1 MNLRFKHK
9 SGHILVFSLVV
20 LGILFTLTSVTL
32 QLVHREGSS
41 VNRSYVAKQ
50 TLNLAEAGIEHA
62 IRQLNA
68 NTNYTGEADTALG
81 SGTFTVTVTG
91 SGSSRTVEATGY
103 VPNSTNPIT
112 TRTIKAEA
120 SLDSDNVEFFYGIQ
134 VDGGGISMTNS
145 SSVIGNVYSNGNIL
159 GSNGASIT
167 GDATVAGGL
176 ADNPNVESPAENSD
190 YAFATASTNRD
201 IAQSFTATV
210 AAPLTKVSVLLGKVG
225 NPTSNLTAR
234 VATDVS
240 NRPNT
245 SSLATSVVSYASVGL
260 TPSWIDITFSNPP
273 SLTLNA
279 KYWIVLDYGSNSAVN
294 YWNWRK
300 DSTDAYANNT
310 GKYTSNC
317 CSGNPTWTDV
327 GGDLAFKVWLG
338 GTVTRID
345 GMTIGSASN
354 GVARANQITNSTVHG
369 STCPNAYC
377 IIENPPA
384 QVMPISDGNITDW
397 KNDAA
402 AGGTYSGNYNLSG
415 TQQASLGPKK
425 IQGDL
430 QLSNSAIL
438 TITGTLWV
446 TGNIYVS
453 NSSTIKLDAGYG
465 SNSGILLTDGT
476 ITISNSAIFQGAGSG
491 SYVLMLTARD
501 AKSDTSIFVSNASTG
516 VIYYAGKSWIQFSN
530 SATAKEAT
538 AWGITL
544 SNSSTV
550 TYESGLANMNFTS
563 GPGAGWQLK
572 KGTWREIN

>member
-1 MNLRFKHK
+1 MTKKRT
-9 SGHILVFSLVV
+9 GHILVFSLVV
-20 LGILFTLTSVTL
+20 LGILFTLTSVSL

-62 IRQLNA
+62 IRQLNS
-68 NTNYTGEADTALG
+68 NNNYTGEIDTPLG
-81 SGTFTVTVTG
+81 NGTFTVSVTG
-91 SGSSRTVEATGY
+91 SSSTRTIEATGY

-112 TRTIKAEA
+112 TRTVKAEA

-145 SSVIGNVYSNGNIL
+145 ATVVGNVYSNGSII
-159 GSNGASIT
+159 GSNGATIT

-176 ADNPNVESPAENSD
+176 ADDPSVSSTIENAD
-190 YAFATASTNRD
+190 HPFATASGNRD
-201 IAQSFTATV
+201 IAQSFTASTT
-210 AAPLTKVSVLLGKVG
+210 ASLTKVSVLLGKVG
-225 NPTSNLTAR
+225 NPTSNLSVR
-234 VATDVS
+234 IATDVS

-245 SSLATSVVSYASVGL
+245 SSLATSIISYASVGL
-260 TPSWIDITFSNPP
+260 TPSWIDVTFNTPP
-273 SLTLNA
+273 SLSNGT
-279 KYWIVLDYGSNSAVN
+279 KYWIVLDYGSNSATN

-300 DSTDAYANNT
+300 DTADTYANNT

-317 CSGNPTWTDV
+317 CSGTPTWTNV
-327 GGDLAFKVWLG
+327 GGDLGFKVWLG
-338 GTVTRID
+338 GTITRID
-345 GMTIGSASN
+345 GMTIGSSSN
-354 GVARANQITNSTVHG
+354 GVARANQIVNSTVHG
-369 STCPNAYC
+369 SACPNAYC

-384 QVMPISDGNITDW
+384 QAMPISDGNITDW

-402 AGGTYSGNYNLSG
+402 AGGTYVGNYNISG

-430 QLSNSAIL
+430 MLSNSSIL
-438 TITGTLWV
+438 TVTGTLWV

-453 NSSTIKLDAGYG
+453 NSSTIRLDPGYG
-465 SNSGILLTDGT
+465 ANSGIVLTDGT
-476 ITISNSAIFQGAGSG
+476 ITVSNSAIFQGAGTG
-491 SYVLMLTARD
+491 SYVLLLTARD
-501 AKSDTSIFVSNASTG
+501 AKSQTSIFVSNASTG

-572 KGTWREIN
+572 KGTWREINN